1 MQITAEMMTEA
12 ETEVAEAEQARTTA
26 EEALME
32 SPNSTVKAAELTA
45 VLKRVAQCRT
55 NAREVR
61 EAFEAQVAAEQAAA
75 TREEREQAAGVQI
88 AAAGKEMKAA
98 RSKLEDAAEVAQR
111 ALVALMVAAE
121 AYDGQVVRHAGAL
134 EAAGL
139 GLDGATGGGSGLFAT
154 TVRVRGRAYESLAP
168 SGALLWVANRV
179 AQARL
184 ESMHPARAS
193 LAGLLGYRAWEQR
206 GDDLMSGV
214 SALAVVQ
221 HAQPPRAVNS
231 FQAMQASK

>member
-1 MQITAEMMTEA
+1 MQITAEMVTEA

-32 SPNSTVKAAELTA
+32 SPNSSVKAAELTA
-45 VLKRVAQCRT
+45 ALKRVAQCRA
-55 NAREVR
+55 NARELR
-61 EAFEAQVAAEQAAA
+61 EVFDARVAAEQAAG
-75 TREEREQAAGVQI
+75 TREKREQAAGVQI

-139 GLDGATGGGSGLFAT
+139 GLDGATGGASGLFAT
-154 TVRVRGRAYESLAP
+154 TVRVRGVAYESLAP
-168 SGALLWVANRV
+168 AGALLWVADRV

-184 ESMHPARAS
+184 APMSSVRAS
-193 LAGLLGYRAWEQR
+193 LAGLLGYRVWEQR

-214 SALAVVQ
+214 SELAVVK
-221 HAQPPRAVNS
+221 HPQPPRVVNS